1 MSTLHLAD
9 ILNSSLGH
17 YRQHHIMSYQQQRVC
32 QHLQSCRTGQLGY
45 QTWQCDNCGES
56 QQIGCS
62 CRDRHCPRCQGIYQ
76 MKYGIN
82 FQNQIDICSIND
94 GTCVLS
100 IIQSEVIDDTNIEL
114 LQDKLNHY
122 LCYIL
127 DGQLEEEEPNKY
139 ALPKRIELII
149 GHVPTDTLTG
159 FIEQLTPIL
168 EAENIKFV
176 LKSE

>member
-1 MSTLHLAD
+1 
-9 ILNSSLGH
+9 
-17 YRQHHIMSYQQQRVC
+17 
-32 QHLQSCRTGQLGY
+32 
-45 QTWQCDNCGES
+45 
-56 QQIGCS
+56 
-62 CRDRHCPRCQGIYQ
+62 

-82 FQNQIDICSIND
+82 FHNQIDISSINN
-94 GTCVLS
+94 GACVLS
-100 IIQSEVIDDTNIEL
+100 IIQSEIIDDTNIEL

-127 DGQLEEEEPNKY
+127 DGQLEEEEPHKY

-149 GHVPTDTLTG
+149 GHVPTDTLLD

>member
-1 MSTLHLAD
+1 
-9 ILNSSLGH
+9 
-17 YRQHHIMSYQQQRVC
+17 
-32 QHLQSCRTGQLGY
+32 
-45 QTWQCDNCGES
+45 
-56 QQIGCS
+56 
-62 CRDRHCPRCQGIYQ
+62 

-114 LQDKLNHY
+114 LQNKLNHY